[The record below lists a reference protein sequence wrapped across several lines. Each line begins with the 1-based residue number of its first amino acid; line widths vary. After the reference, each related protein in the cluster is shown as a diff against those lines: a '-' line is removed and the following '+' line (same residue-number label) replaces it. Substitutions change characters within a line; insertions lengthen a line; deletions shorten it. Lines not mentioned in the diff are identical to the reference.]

1 MSHSVGSQQS
11 VVPSGLPM
19 LPGNGFKDP
28 TKIDFKKSH
37 ILSPAKS
44 THGSNII
51 RVKFEIRIHHMLG
64 RWVPWNKCELS
75 TSSATP

>member
-37 ILSPAKS
+37 ILSP
-44 THGSNII
+44 GSQIHPRLKYNTS
-51 RVKFEIRIHHMLG
+51 EI
-64 RWVPWNKCELS
+64 
-75 TSSATP
+75 

>member
-28 TKIDFKKSH
+28 TKIDFKKTLTPFQKKRKGFPV
-37 ILSPAKS
+37 LSKS
-44 THGSNII
+44 CAACD
-51 RVKFEIRIHHMLG
+51 RR
-64 RWVPWNKCELS
+64 
-75 TSSATP
+75 

>member
-28 TKIDFKKSH
+28 TKIDFKKTRHLFKKKQAPPLPTALHHPGSF
-37 ILSPAKS
+37 LSALTERVPPA
-44 THGSNII
+44 TRH
-51 RVKFEIRIHHMLG
+51 
-64 RWVPWNKCELS
+64 
-75 TSSATP
+75 

>member
-28 TKIDFKKSH
+28 TKIDFKKTLTPFQKKDGETWRKNKSISDPVSQ
-37 ILSPAKS
+37 ILAPSF
-44 THGSNII
+44 H
-51 RVKFEIRIHHMLG
+51 RR
-64 RWVPWNKCELS
+64 
-75 TSSATP
+75 